1 MPASVE
7 EIREYLEGY
16 DEQKYIVGIESSYR
30 DNKIHLIVHDPENG
44 KSIEKHRLKPFLW
57 MKSPDMTIFYG
68 GDRRTLKSKMREY
81 KIKFIPLSTED
92 ENGENVSRLENGY
105 KFLVQCRG
113 TYGDLLNFFKEGG
126 MGVYDEEY
134 RSNFL
139 AISPTEQFLIQTGK
153 RLFKGMED
161 YNEVH
166 RLSFDLETTGLDPHV
181 CRIFQI
187 GVKDNRGF
195 QHVLSIDGNDDESL
209 DARESEAIVT
219 FFKIINHLKPS
230 IISGYNSENF
240 DWYFFVVRCE
250 KLGINIEK
258 IAKTLGPI
266 PFYRKKQ
273 TLKMG
278 PEMEYYEQTHM
289 WGYNIMDVYHAV
301 RRAQAI
307 NSSIKQAGLKYI
319 TKYSNAAKPNRVYVQ
334 GDKIGKTYADK
345 ENDYWLNEEN
355 GEWGIIKD
363 NVLPEGTTK
372 LKGCDIIE
380 RYLIDDL
387 WETEKVDDIFNQA
400 TYLLSKVLPTSFMR
414 SSTMGTAAT
423 WKLLMLGWYYRNGI
437 AIPHTL
443 DNRRFIGGLSRLLEV
458 GYSQN
463 VVKFDF
469 ASLYPSIQLTHDVFT
484 DCDVMGAM
492 RGLLQ
497 YNYDYRNKYKELKNE
512 YAEKGDYEKSAYYD
526 KKQLPLKILNN
537 GMFGSISAPNVF
549 PWGDTDM
556 GEKITC
562 TGRQYLRH
570 MIRFFNS
577 KGFKPLV
584 GDSVTYDTPI
594 YVRYKT
600 DKQYIDIIPIC
611 DLFNESS
618 EFLDNEKLRDFE
630 EKQFEVLTRN
640 GWKEIKYVYRHETD
654 KNIHRITTKDRL
666 LNVTEDHSLFQ
677 NGIEIKPSSL
687 KRTDK
692 IDIYEL
698 PLNNDPT
705 IEINEDVAFLYGFFL
720 GDGSSI
726 CSSRKQ
732 KYKSRKTGIVKYNK
746 GKRSDWKIS
755 NTRIELL
762 EKLQQI
768 LKNEFSIEGIIKDH
782 TKSSGVYNLVVHN
795 SVFTKTFCK
804 NFYTS
809 YREKKIPMIILNSTK
824 EIKMSFINGV
834 FNSDGYGDTIETC
847 SDIGMKSQVAMS
859 GISLLLKEL
868 DIEYKIKTRKDK
880 QNFIN
885 FNLKNGNRNNSS
897 FTNKTK
903 KKSDEVWKNEIIIN
917 KDKNNYVY
925 DISTED
931 GTFVCGIGGI
941 IAHNTDGFNFSV
953 PKDVDK
959 YVYTSNGNHRFN
971 KLGKTYKG
979 MDAVVAE
986 YNDKYMKGVMG
997 LDVDEICQATINIA
1011 RKNYADLI
1019 DGKVKLVGNSIKSK
1033 KMPTYIAE
1041 FIDNGIRL
1049 LLDGDGYG
1057 FVNEYYETVEMIYN
1071 QEIPLSKIAN
1081 KARVRI
1087 SVEDY
1092 KKKMK
1097 TKNKS
1102 GGAMAKQAHME
1113 LIISEGLNVDLG
1125 DTIYYVNT
1133 GTKKSHGDVQKINR
1147 PKKGWNDNQIQMY
1160 FSENDDYEE
1169 KKRFL
1174 LKNGWEMSWSDDNWV
1189 RKDSKNKEA
1198 NTGIPTDMAYRQS
1211 LGESVVALNCKLIP
1225 NSVIENDPDATGEYN
1240 IDRYLDAFNKR
1251 VKPLLVC
1258 FDPSLRDD
1266 ILVSNPSDR
1275 KYYTRQELE
1284 LTSGQPFKEGDQDKL
1299 DELLTITDEELEFW
1313 NKIGVSP
1320 TYMFEDYGID
1330 DEFSYDIKTQ
1340 RTVVQ

>member
-1 MPASVE
+1 MYTKYNNRIIMPASVE
-7 EIREYLEGY
+7 EIRDYLEGY

-44 KSIEKHRLKPFLW
+44 KSIEKHKLKPFLW

-126 MGVYDEEY
+126 MGVYDEEH
-134 RSNFL
+134 RDNFL

-153 RLFKGMED
+153 RLFKGMEE

-195 QHVLSIDGNDDESL
+195 QHVLSIDGDNDDDL

-240 DWYFFVVRCE
+240 DWYFFVVRCQ
-250 KLGINIEK
+250 KLGVNIEK

-363 NVLPEGTTK
+363 NILPEGTTK

-497 YNYDYRNKYKELKNE
+497 YNYDYRNKYKELKND

-584 GDSVTYDTPI
+584 GD
-594 YVRYKT
+594 
-600 DKQYIDIIPIC
+600 
-611 DLFNESS
+611 
-618 EFLDNEKLRDFE
+618 
-630 EKQFEVLTRN
+630 
-640 GWKEIKYVYRHETD
+640 
-654 KNIHRITTKDRL
+654 
-666 LNVTEDHSLFQ
+666 
-677 NGIEIKPSSL
+677 
-687 KRTDK
+687 
-692 IDIYEL
+692 
-698 PLNNDPT
+698 
-705 IEINEDVAFLYGFFL
+705 
-720 GDGSSI
+720 
-726 CSSRKQ
+726 
-732 KYKSRKTGIVKYNK
+732 
-746 GKRSDWKIS
+746 
-755 NTRIELL
+755 
-762 EKLQQI
+762 
-768 LKNEFSIEGIIKDH
+768 
-782 TKSSGVYNLVVHN
+782 
-795 SVFTKTFCK
+795 
-804 NFYTS
+804 
-809 YREKKIPMIILNSTK
+809 
-824 EIKMSFINGV
+824 
-834 FNSDGYGDTIETC
+834 
-847 SDIGMKSQVAMS
+847 
-859 GISLLLKEL
+859 
-868 DIEYKIKTRKDK
+868 
-880 QNFIN
+880 
-885 FNLKNGNRNNSS
+885 
-897 FTNKTK
+897 
-903 KKSDEVWKNEIIIN
+903 
-917 KDKNNYVY
+917 
-925 DISTED
+925 
-931 GTFVCGIGGI
+931 
-941 IAHNTDGFNFSV
+941 TDGFNFSV

-1097 TKNKS
+1097 TTNKS
-1102 GGAMAKQAHME
+1102 GGAMARQAHME

-1133 GTKKSHGDVQKINR
+1133 GTKKSHGDVQKINK
-1147 PKKGWNDNQIQMY
+1147 PKKGWNDSQIQMY

-1189 RKDSKNKEA
+1189 RKDSKNKES

-1313 NKIGVSP
+1313 NSIGVSP
-1320 TYMFEDYGID
+1320 TYMFEDYGIE

>member
-1 MPASVE
+1 MYTKYNNRIIMPASVE
-7 EIREYLEGY
+7 EIRDYLEGY

-30 DNKIHLIVHDPENG
+30 DNKIHLIIHDPENG
-44 KSIEKHRLKPFLW
+44 KSIEKHKLKPFIW

-81 KIKFIPLSTED
+81 KIKFIPLSTQD

-126 MGVYDEEY
+126 MGVYDEEH
-134 RSNFL
+134 RDNFL

-153 RLFKGMED
+153 RLFKGMEE

-195 QHVLSIDGNDDESL
+195 QHVLSIDGDNDDDL

-240 DWYFFVVRCE
+240 DWYFFVVRCQ

-319 TKYSNAAKPNRVYVQ
+319 TKYSNAAKPNRVYIQ
-334 GDKIGKTYADK
+334 GDKIGKLYADK
-345 ENDYWLNEEN
+345 ENEYWFKEED
-355 GEWGIIKD
+355 GSWGLMDTLIEKEKTLLSDKTID
-363 NVLPEGTTK
+363 QVLEMGGLTK
-372 LKGCDIIE
+372 VSGAYIVE
-380 RYLIDDL
+380 RYLVDDL

-497 YNYDYRNKYKELKNE
+497 YNYDYRNKYKELKND

-584 GDSVTYDTPI
+584 GD
-594 YVRYKT
+594 
-600 DKQYIDIIPIC
+600 
-611 DLFNESS
+611 
-618 EFLDNEKLRDFE
+618 
-630 EKQFEVLTRN
+630 
-640 GWKEIKYVYRHETD
+640 
-654 KNIHRITTKDRL
+654 
-666 LNVTEDHSLFQ
+666 
-677 NGIEIKPSSL
+677 
-687 KRTDK
+687 
-692 IDIYEL
+692 
-698 PLNNDPT
+698 
-705 IEINEDVAFLYGFFL
+705 
-720 GDGSSI
+720 
-726 CSSRKQ
+726 
-732 KYKSRKTGIVKYNK
+732 
-746 GKRSDWKIS
+746 
-755 NTRIELL
+755 
-762 EKLQQI
+762 
-768 LKNEFSIEGIIKDH
+768 
-782 TKSSGVYNLVVHN
+782 
-795 SVFTKTFCK
+795 
-804 NFYTS
+804 
-809 YREKKIPMIILNSTK
+809 
-824 EIKMSFINGV
+824 
-834 FNSDGYGDTIETC
+834 
-847 SDIGMKSQVAMS
+847 
-859 GISLLLKEL
+859 
-868 DIEYKIKTRKDK
+868 
-880 QNFIN
+880 
-885 FNLKNGNRNNSS
+885 
-897 FTNKTK
+897 
-903 KKSDEVWKNEIIIN
+903 
-917 KDKNNYVY
+917 
-925 DISTED
+925 
-931 GTFVCGIGGI
+931 
-941 IAHNTDGFNFSV
+941 TDGFNFSV

-1087 SVEDY
+1087 SVSEY
-1092 KKKMK
+1092 KKKMN
-1097 TKNKS
+1097 TTNKS
-1102 GGAMAKQAHME
+1102 GGAMARQAHME
-1113 LIISEGLNVDLG
+1113 LIMNEKLNVDLG

-1133 GTKKSHGDVQKINR
+1133 GTKKSHGDVQKKTHKN
-1147 PKKGWNDNQIQMY
+1147 PKYTAKDLQMQMS
-1160 FSENDDYEE
+1160 FDGKVAKDAILKEE
-1169 KKRFL
+1169 
-1174 LKNGWEMSWSDDNWV
+1174 
-1189 RKDSKNKEA
+1189 
-1198 NTGIPTDMAYRQS
+1198 II
-1211 LGESVVALNCKLIP
+1211 LNCKLIP
-1225 NSVIENDPDATGEYN
+1225 NTLIENDPNATGEYN
-1240 IDRYLDAFNKR
+1240 VDRYLDAFNKR

-1313 NKIGVSP
+1313 NSIGVSP
-1320 TYMFEDYGID
+1320 TYMFEDYGIE

>member
-7 EIREYLEGY
+7 EIRDYLEGY

-44 KSIEKHRLKPFLW
+44 KSIEKHKLKPFIW

-81 KIKFIPLSTED
+81 KIKFIPLSTQD

-126 MGVYDEEY
+126 MGVYDEEH
-134 RSNFL
+134 RDNFL

-153 RLFKGMED
+153 RLFKGMEE

-195 QHVLSIDGNDDESL
+195 QHVLSIDGDNDDDL

-240 DWYFFVVRCE
+240 DWYFFVVRCQ

-363 NVLPEGTTK
+363 NILPEGTTK

-497 YNYDYRNKYKELKNE
+497 YNYDYRNKYKELKND

-584 GDSVTYDTPI
+584 GD
-594 YVRYKT
+594 
-600 DKQYIDIIPIC
+600 
-611 DLFNESS
+611 
-618 EFLDNEKLRDFE
+618 
-630 EKQFEVLTRN
+630 
-640 GWKEIKYVYRHETD
+640 
-654 KNIHRITTKDRL
+654 
-666 LNVTEDHSLFQ
+666 
-677 NGIEIKPSSL
+677 
-687 KRTDK
+687 
-692 IDIYEL
+692 
-698 PLNNDPT
+698 
-705 IEINEDVAFLYGFFL
+705 
-720 GDGSSI
+720 
-726 CSSRKQ
+726 
-732 KYKSRKTGIVKYNK
+732 
-746 GKRSDWKIS
+746 
-755 NTRIELL
+755 
-762 EKLQQI
+762 
-768 LKNEFSIEGIIKDH
+768 
-782 TKSSGVYNLVVHN
+782 
-795 SVFTKTFCK
+795 
-804 NFYTS
+804 
-809 YREKKIPMIILNSTK
+809 
-824 EIKMSFINGV
+824 
-834 FNSDGYGDTIETC
+834 
-847 SDIGMKSQVAMS
+847 
-859 GISLLLKEL
+859 
-868 DIEYKIKTRKDK
+868 
-880 QNFIN
+880 
-885 FNLKNGNRNNSS
+885 
-897 FTNKTK
+897 
-903 KKSDEVWKNEIIIN
+903 
-917 KDKNNYVY
+917 
-925 DISTED
+925 
-931 GTFVCGIGGI
+931 
-941 IAHNTDGFNFSV
+941 TDGFNFSV

-1087 SVEDY
+1087 SVSEY
-1092 KKKMK
+1092 KKKMN
-1097 TKNKS
+1097 TTNKS
-1102 GGAMAKQAHME
+1102 GGAMARQAHME
-1113 LIISEGLNVDLG
+1113 LIMNEKLNVDLG

-1133 GTKKSHGDVQKINR
+1133 GTKKSHGDVQKKTHKN
-1147 PKKGWNDNQIQMY
+1147 PKYTAKDLQMQMS
-1160 FSENDDYEE
+1160 FDGKVAKDAILKEE
-1169 KKRFL
+1169 
-1174 LKNGWEMSWSDDNWV
+1174 
-1189 RKDSKNKEA
+1189 
-1198 NTGIPTDMAYRQS
+1198 II
-1211 LGESVVALNCKLIP
+1211 LNCKLIP
-1225 NSVIENDPDATGEYN
+1225 NNLIENDPNATGEYN
-1240 IDRYLDAFNKR
+1240 VDRYLDAFNKR

-1258 FDPSLRDD
+1258 FDPSLRDE
-1266 ILVSNPSDR
+1266 ILISNPSDR

-1313 NKIGVSP
+1313 NSIGVSP
-1320 TYMFEDYGID
+1320 TYMFEDYGIE